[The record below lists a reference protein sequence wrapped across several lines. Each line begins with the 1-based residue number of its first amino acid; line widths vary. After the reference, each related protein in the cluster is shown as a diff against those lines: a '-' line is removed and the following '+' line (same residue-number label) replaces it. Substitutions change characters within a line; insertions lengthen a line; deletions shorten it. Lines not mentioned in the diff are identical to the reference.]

1 MPTSQRR
8 PVNKHSKRKTH
19 RCKTRNRFL
28 HGLLFVFAA
37 LMLCFG
43 LFLWRAALELNAP
56 AESAV
61 SVSAEDFRPV
71 VGDPPYRVAVDAGH
85 GGSDPGARGVVE
97 EKQVTAA
104 TAAALLQW
112 LEEDSNYIP
121 LQTRESFDATATP
134 AQRAAA
140 ANAQSPQLLLSIHGN
155 SAPEGSTAAGF
166 ECYPSVPGRTWH
178 QESYYFAQQL
188 AQGMQA
194 AGAKL
199 RGHGGIRYIYYR
211 GEVKQLVES
220 THTEVRDERSFTLLE
235 DVNCPAVLAE
245 QCFVTSE
252 EDVAQFGSEE
262 GCKTVARAYYEAIC
276 AYFGTQPL
284 DTPL

>member
-19 RCKTRNRFL
+19 RCKMRNRFL

-43 LFLWRAALELNAP
+43 LFLWKAALELNAP

-85 GGSDPGARGVVE
+85 GGNDPGARGVVE

-112 LEEDSNYIP
+112 LEQDPNYIP

-134 AQRAAA
+134 AQRAAVA
-140 ANAQSPQLLLSIHGN
+140 SAQSPQLLLSIHGN
-155 SAPEGSTAAGF
+155 SAPEGSAASGF

-199 RGHGGIRYIYYR
+199 RGHGGIRYIYYQ